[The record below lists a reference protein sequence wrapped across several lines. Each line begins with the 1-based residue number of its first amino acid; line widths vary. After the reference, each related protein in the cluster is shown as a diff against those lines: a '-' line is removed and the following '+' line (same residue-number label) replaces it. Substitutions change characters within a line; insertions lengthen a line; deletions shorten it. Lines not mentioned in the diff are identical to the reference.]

1 MSRRFML
8 GIGAGSWRSLWLA
21 ASLAAGSGAVYWVM
35 RQTGVAATCEA
46 IRGAFC
52 FLPLLLAL
60 EGFRIATE
68 VMAAKNLFHLVKAS
82 VPNGALIKA
91 QLVGYSICN
100 VVPVGRMASEAAK
113 AGILRSHAPLAKTVA
128 IATIAQALHL
138 VASAVILVPCVV
150 AARSTG
156 ASWGLSMTIASQCA
170 LLAAIGGAL
179 LLVSYFAPLGTRALR
194 RLPRLARALEQ
205 FRSAMRELPRFPMAA
220 LGWLVLNRVFQV
232 SLIAIMIRAVGSWWS
247 LAGSFVA
254 EAVVLIGASAGDV
267 VPGQIGALEG
277 AFSFFAD
284 AVGTTRRQGVALA
297 LLIHLIQLAWVLVG
311 FVVLAL
317 GRPKVRP
324 TPEGDSGRS
333 VRALSSVAGAVSRHR
348 RLAGGEA

>member
-1 MSRRFML
+1 MSRRSML
-8 GIGAGSWRSLWLA
+8 GIRPGSWRSLWLA
-21 ASLAAGSGAVYWVM
+21 ASLAAGSGAVYWVV

-46 IRGAFC
+46 IRGALY
-52 FLPLLLAL
+52 FLPFVLAL

-82 VPNGALIKA
+82 VPNGALIRA

-113 AGILRSHAPLAKTVA
+113 AGILRSQAPLAKTAA

-150 AARSTG
+150 AARFTG
-156 ASWGLSMTIASQCA
+156 ASWGLSMTIAGQCA

-179 LLVSYFAPLGTRALR
+179 LLVSYFAPLGTRALG

-205 FRSAMRELPRFPMAA
+205 FRSAMRQAPRFPMAA
-220 LGWLVLNRVFQV
+220 LGWLVLNRVLQV
-232 SLIAIMIRAVGSWWS
+232 AMIAILIRAVGSSWS

-254 EAVVLIGASAGDV
+254 EGVLLIGASAGDV

-277 AFSFFAD
+277 AFHFLAG
-284 AVGTTRRQGVALA
+284 AIGTTRRQGVAVA
-297 LLIHLIQLAWVLVG
+297 LLIHLVQLAWVLVG
-311 FVVLAL
+311 LVVLAL
-317 GRPKVRP
+317 GRVKARP
-324 TPEGDSGRS
+324 TLEGDSPRG
-333 VRALSSVAGAVSRHR
+333 VLALSSSASSRHR
-348 RLAGGEA
+348 RLAGGAA